1 MCRTARM
8 TDFSQIIDHPQSKI
22 QTKLLLIIHIVM
34 IGNILDDK
42 GEKLTKKFLG
52 IWDVTFL
59 MCQIWEIVGFFNLF
73 IGTILDVS
81 P

>member
-1 MCRTARM
+1 MIG
-8 TDFSQIIDHPQSKI
+8 F
-22 QTKLLLIIHIVM
+22 LIIHIVM
-34 IGNILDDK
+34 IRNILDDK

-52 IWDVTFL
+52 IWDATFL